1 MRRKLLQATVAGILL
16 TTVGSVAAAPFSSFD
31 PRSYG
36 MGGTG
41 VASGT
46 SANAGFFNPS
56 LLAAAHAE
64 EDFSLEF
71 PIIGA
76 RIADPDE
83 MIDAIDEF
91 DSGNYIDNFD
101 QARQAIDAANT
112 ANDVAAL
119 NAARQ
124 PMIDATNNLISG
136 LRKLNNK
143 AVILELEG
151 AMMIGIPSKKVG
163 ASLYLRGWVVGGSQA
178 VITSGDLNTLQT
190 IADSLNTL
198 TVADP
203 LINDQVLTSAID
215 ARFAGIQE
223 VGISL
228 AREFNIGGTDIAIGV
243 TPKYVSVETYDYR
256 IGDES
261 DPTTISLD
269 NAEID
274 QDQGKLD
281 DSSFDLDI
289 GVAKDYGNGWKT
301 GLVIKNLIG
310 QEFRTVRGNLFE
322 IEPQARVGVSHHT
335 EWTTVAFDLDLAEND
350 PIIKDSVTGKGF
362 DKETQYAALGA
373 EFDAWDTVQLRV
385 GYRHNIS
392 DSDTSVATAGF
403 GFSPFGVHID
413 VAVAGNDDEIGASL
427 QTGFRF

>member
-1 MRRKLLQATVAGILL
+1 
-16 TTVGSVAAAPFSSFD
+16 
-31 PRSYG
+31 

-41 VASGT
+41 VASGA

-56 LLAAAHAE
+56 LLAATHSE

-83 MIDAIDEF
+83 MLDAVDKF

-101 QARQAIDAANT
+101 QAREAVDAAIN
-112 ANDVAAL
+112 ANDSGAL
-119 NAARQ
+119 DAARQ
-124 PMIDATNNLISG
+124 PMINATNNLISG

-143 AVILELEG
+143 AVILEVEG

-178 VITSGDLNTLQT
+178 VITPGDLNTLQT
-190 IADSLNTL
+190 IADSLDTL
-198 TVADP
+198 AVTDP
-203 LINDQVLTSAID
+203 QINDQVLTSAID

-228 AREFNIGGTDIAIGV
+228 AREFNIGGTDVAIGI
-243 TPKYVSVETYDYR
+243 TPKYVKVETYDYR

-261 DPTTISLD
+261 DPTTTSLD
-269 NAEID
+269 DVDID
-274 QDQGKLD
+274 LDQGKLD
-281 DSSFDLDI
+281 DSSFDFDI

-301 GLVIKNLIG
+301 GLVIKNLVG
-310 QEFRTVRGNLFE
+310 QEFRTVRGNQFE
-322 IEPQARVGVSHHT
+322 IKSQARVGVSRQT

-350 PIIKDSVTGKGF
+350 PIIIDKDTGKGF

-385 GYRHNIS
+385 GYRHNMS
-392 DSDTSVATAGF
+392 DSDTSIVTAGF
-403 GFSPFGVHID
+403 GLSPFGVHID
-413 VAVAGNDDEIGASL
+413 VAAAGSDDEVGASL
-427 QTGFRF
+427 QLGFRF